1 MAKQKVQEQEQVVEK
16 LSRAECA
23 NKVVRTWLDS
33 SNGDTTIDELSE
45 TADKMFVAG
54 RGGDADYS
62 DVDTMSWHVQKV
74 LESLQ
79 NLNLVSMEWHCAVHP
94 NVRLDGNG
102 DK

>member
-1 MAKQKVQEQEQVVEK
+1 MAKKVQEQEQAQVEK

-23 NKVVRTWLDS
+23 NKVVRDWLDS
-33 SNGDTTIDELSE
+33 GNGDTTIDEL
-45 TADKMFVAG
+45 TARADKMFVAG
-54 RGGDADYS
+54 RGGDSDYS
-62 DVDTMSWHVQKV
+62 DPDTVAWHVQKV

-79 NLNLVSMEWHCAVHP
+79 NLNLVSMEWHCAIHP